1 MIAPHKEPVF
11 VRQRSN
17 TILTANMP
25 ETQMSAG
32 RGKKFHFPLIKI
44 SPKWERW
51 VKAKA
56 ELSIREAVKFPTDFA
71 KLEWTI
77 PLKNNSSSTG
87 LNTMPVTD
95 IITNMTSLSFP
106 AIPLGYCMISRCRYT
121 SFQWNGHTAILL
133 LHKALRLK

>member
-77 PLKNNSSSTG
+77 PLKNNSSPTG
-87 LNTMPVTD
+87 LNTMPVTGHNHKHD
-95 IITNMTSLSFP
+95 QLV
-106 AIPLGYCMISRCRYT
+106 ISRDSIR
-121 SFQWNGHTAILL
+121 ILYDFPM
-133 LHKALRLK
+133 